1 MNNNYWEHKIDYI
14 VNKYMQMM
22 KDNNVIYSDVY
33 IGVNSNYKYSSLDAY
48 RRYKVA
54 DNIIISLCAEID
66 KFPRFYR
73 GIICAKL
80 KKFKL

>member
-14 VNKYMQMM
+14 VNKYKEAL
-22 KDNNVIYSDVY
+22 KDNKVVYSDIF
-33 IGVNSNYKYSSLDAY
+33 IGVNNNYEYPSIETY